1 MADARTDG
9 IRRAL
14 SKLPAESVTAM
25 MRNPK
30 SHAERT
36 FRGTALLRYAVLTG
50 VVSDRQISSALVSG
64 YFVVTAADGARVAV
78 SVAEARAHGARRVI
92 LATEQDGEPLE
103 VGVRLVVP
111 DAPGLAG
118 RSLTEV
124 VGVEFHDLTPDVT
137 PVPTTSSSTITL
149 TGLLDRPGPV
159 ETAAFATG
167 DLVDVVTDDVAGHG
181 GSRVAARA
189 YAGMRVYDL
198 LDGAGIRLDPAAR
211 EDFLSKI
218 VVARGADGYPVVIA
232 GGEIEPRFRAIQMIA
247 ATRRDGA
254 PLGDEG
260 PVRLVVPGDGGP
272 GRWVRGLV
280 SLELREG

>member
-1 MADARTDG
+1 MADARTEALL
-9 IRRAL
+9 RAL
-14 SKLPAESVTAM
+14 APLPVETVTTT
-25 MRNPK
+25 MRSPRGA
-30 SHAERT
+30 AERT

-50 VVSDRQISSALVSG
+50 VVSDQQISSALVSG
-64 YFVVTAADGARVAV
+64 YFVVTAADGVRVTV
-78 SVAEARAHGARRVI
+78 SVAEARVHGAGRVL

-118 RSLTEV
+118 RSLTGV
-124 VGVEFHDLTPDVT
+124 VDVEFHDLAADEVPVAATP
-137 PVPTTSSSTITL
+137 SAMIAL
-149 TGLLDRPGPV
+149 AGLLDRPGTV
-159 ETAAFATG
+159 DTAAFVDAE
-167 DLVDVVTDDVAGHG
+167 LVDVVTEDVAGHG
-181 GSRVAARA
+181 SRVASRA
-189 YAGMRVYDL
+189 YAGVRVYDL
-198 LDGAGIRLDPAAR
+198 LDAAGIRLDPAVH

-232 GGEIEPRFRAIQMIA
+232 GGEIEPRFRATSMIA

>member
-1 MADARTDG
+1 MADARTG
-9 IRRAL
+9 ELRRAL
-14 SKLPAESVTAM
+14 STLPVETVTAM

-30 SHAERT
+30 SSAERT
-36 FRGTALLRYAVLTG
+36 LRGTALLRYAVLTG
-50 VVSDRQISSALVSG
+50 VVSDQQISSALVSG

-78 SVAEARAHGARRVI
+78 SVAEARAHGAERII
-92 LATEQDGEPLE
+92 LATEQDGEPLA

-124 VGVEFHDLTPDVT
+124 VSVEFHDLTPDVMPNAAT
-137 PVPTTSSSTITL
+137 PSSTITL
-149 TGLLDRPGPV
+149 TGLLERPGPV
-159 ETAAFATG
+159 DTAAFAAD

-181 GSRVAARA
+181 GSRVASRA

-198 LDGAGIRLDPAAR
+198 LDAAGIRPDPVR
-211 EDFLSKI
+211 HEDFLSKI

-232 GGEIEPRFRAIQMIA
+232 GGEIEPRFRATQMIA

>member
-9 IRRAL
+9 IRRTL
-14 SKLPAESVTAM
+14 STLPVESVTAM
-25 MRNPK
+25 MRTPK

-64 YFVVTAADGARVAV
+64 YFIVTAADGARVAV
-78 SVAEARAHGARRVI
+78 SVAEARAHGAGRII

-124 VGVEFHDLTPDVT
+124 VSVEFRDLTPDVAPAPAT
-137 PVPTTSSSTITL
+137 PSSTLTL
-149 TGLLDRPGPV
+149 TGLLDRSGPV
-159 ETAAFATG
+159 DTAVFAAR

-189 YAGMRVYDL
+189 YAGVRVYDL
-198 LDGAGIRLDPAAR
+198 LDAGGIRLDSAVR

-232 GGEIEPRFRAIQMIA
+232 GGEIEPRFRATQMIA
-247 ATRRDGA
+247 ATRREGA

>member
-1 MADARTDG
+1 MADARTG
-9 IRRAL
+9 ELRRAL
-14 SKLPAESVTAM
+14 STLPVETVTAK

-30 SHAERT
+30 SSAERT
-36 FRGTALLRYAVLTG
+36 LRGTALMRYAVLTG
-50 VVSDRQISSALVSG
+50 VVSDQQISSALVSG

-78 SVAEARAHGARRVI
+78 SVAEARAHGAERII
-92 LATEQDGEPLE
+92 LATEQDGEPLA

-124 VGVEFHDLTPDVT
+124 VSVEFHDLTPDVA
-137 PVPTTSSSTITL
+137 PVPAMPSSTITL
-149 TGLLDRPGPV
+149 TGLLDRPGPID
-159 ETAAFATG
+159 TAAFATRH
-167 DLVDVVTDDVAGHG
+167 LVDVVTEDVAGHG
-181 GSRVAARA
+181 GSPVAARA

-198 LDGAGIRLDPAAR
+198 LDAAGIRLDPAVH
-211 EDFLSKI
+211 EDFLSKV
-218 VVARGADGYPVVIA
+218 VVARGADGYPVVVA
-232 GGEIEPRFRAIQMIA
+232 GGEIEPRFRATQMIA